1 MREKINVLYGNKSYR
16 QEVDENRDFLLSID
30 KEMINSFFM
39 MHLTIP
45 QMARVIRLFQDNC
58 RCCKDKD
65 TCTCY
70 NRKVRENA

>member
-1 MREKINVLYGNKSYR
+1 MLKKIDVLYGNKSYSR
-16 QEVDENRDFLLSID
+16 DVDENRDFLLSID
-30 KEMINSFFM
+30 KEMIKSFFM

-45 QMARVIRLFQDNC
+45 QMARVLRLFQDNC
-58 RCCKDKD
+58 QRCKDKD